1 MNGGATYGVAVP
13 HAFDTTELISVVLD
27 AGCITAPQGSVPIA
41 LPGQPHFD
49 LQAATQLPVPQLR
62 REQAGPALA
71 GDGIT
76 ERTAMNAATD
86 KEEKRAI
93 LCKCR

>member
-1 MNGGATYGVAVP
+1 M
-13 HAFDTTELISVVLD
+13 EVVLD

-49 LQAATQLPVPQLR
+49 LQAATQLAFPQLR

-71 GDGIT
+71 GEGIT
-76 ERTAMNAATD
+76 ETAAMNAITN

-93 LCKCR
+93 FASVDNEGKVSTK